1 MQHSMHFPQQTS
13 SSMLS
18 SHSSPQMSRQKRRIS
33 FAYIYSV
40 SFLKMRQLSIDENLR
55 DVVLI
60 STWLQR
66 HLNKRQE
73 TQRLHQQQEIEEQVR
88 RLGLYEDNTDLYELS
103 NNEMEEGEDEFDC
116 RGIKIQK

>member
-1 MQHSMHFPQQTS
+1 MQQTIYFSQDPS
-13 SSMLS
+13 SSTHS
-18 SHSSPQMSRQKRRIS
+18 FSHVSRQKRRVS

-66 HLNKRQE
+66 HLTKQQE
-73 TQRLHQQQEIEEQVR
+73 IQRIRQQQEIEKQMK
-88 RLGLYEDNTDLYELS
+88 RLGLCEEDADLH
-103 NNEMEEGEDEFDC
+103 NNEMEEDEDEFDC
-116 RGIKIQK
+116 RGIKIKK